1 MPLYITKDFVIF
13 HLQNFIQK
21 ISCTRKKNKKREN
34 YDIITYTSL
43 NMIHLLDLMTSCFNN
58 LNHVKSTS
66 ILDLKGY
73 LNIFQIIKL

>member
-1 MPLYITKDFVIF
+1 MYEE
-13 HLQNFIQK
+13 
-21 ISCTRKKNKKREN
+21 KKREN